1 MIMNLKDSLM
11 IATKDSFKIN
21 VNVSQIRVYPLAG
34 PYSELMT
41 KKATRVGRF
50 LILGVLSDYL
60 LIKTLAALS
69 P

>member
-1 MIMNLKDSLM
+1 MLKG
-11 IATKDSFKIN
+11 I
-21 VNVSQIRVYPLAG
+21 
-34 PYSELMT
+34 
-41 KKATRVGRF
+41 KKATRMGRF